1 MPEDLAT
8 GRRGRRPL
16 QMFALTKNPT
26 VQTFAKQAEDGVL
39 EGRIHYVRTC

>member
-8 GRRGRRPL
+8 GRQGFT
-16 QMFALTKNPT
+16 MFALTKNPT

-39 EGRIHYVRTC
+39 GGRIHCVRTY